1 MASGRVVT
9 TMTYDMEDVLRSCIQ
24 QYQSVVGSKS
34 PLRNYV
40 TDFLSED
47 HRLSPAGKLGA
58 GPVKEC
64 PWCFH
69 TGSPSSLLT
78 YSSVDKLP
86 VRRRPKVET
95 SAEDPEH
102 DG

>member
-1 MASGRVVT
+1 
-9 TMTYDMEDVLRSCIQ
+9 MEDFLRSCIE

-34 PLRNYV
+34 PLRNYA
-40 TDFLSED
+40 TPFLSED
-47 HRLSPAGKLGA
+47 HKASPVGKPGN

-69 TGSPSSLLT
+69 TGSPSSFLT

-95 SAEDPEH
+95 S
-102 DG
+102 